1 MKSFSTLEEAESEQA
16 AVEERIEEVG
26 ERIDYLEDQLSRDR
40 KDLHQAPPEK
50 QADIYDRIQS
60 REKDLEEEERLY
72 ERLQER
78 RKSLAARIEK
88 AKKADDGLP
97 TSFALLSGPERE
109 RRLTKLMEI
118 AEKG

>member
-1 MKSFSTLEEAESEQA
+1 MKSFDFIEEAESERA
-16 AVEERIEEVG
+16 AVEEQFDEVG
-26 ERIDYLEDQLSRDR
+26 ERIDYLEDQLKRDR

-60 REKDLEEEERLY
+60 REKDLEEAKRLY
-72 ERLQER
+72 ERLRER

-88 AKKADDGLP
+88 AKKAGDGLP

-118 AEKG
+118 AGEG